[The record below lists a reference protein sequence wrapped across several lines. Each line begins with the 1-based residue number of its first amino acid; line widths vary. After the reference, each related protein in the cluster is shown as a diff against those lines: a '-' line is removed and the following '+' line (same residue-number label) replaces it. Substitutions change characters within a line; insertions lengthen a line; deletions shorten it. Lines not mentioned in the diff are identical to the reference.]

1 MAAAEETE
9 VEEKPKKPILKILLL
24 VLLVL
29 LLMGGT
35 VGATLFFSGFFNKKA
50 VASAEEELEGAEQAA
65 KDGDD
70 AKGGGKDGKGGKD
83 SKDGKGGKDAKPEK
97 VKKNSPEMVRFEY
110 TYKQMD
116 KELLSNLTGTRKVMQ
131 IQIAF
136 MTSYDE
142 RVFQNIDKHQFA
154 IRSALLDVMRQYTE
168 ADVNRP
174 EFRKELAEKLK
185 EEANKVLTRYED
197 FGGIDAV
204 HFTTF
209 IVQ

>member
-35 VGATLFFSGFFNKKA
+35 VGATLFFSGFFSKKA
-50 VASAEEELEGAEQAA
+50 VASAEEELEGAEKAA
-65 KDGDD
+65 KDGEDGQAGGKD
-70 AKGGGKDGKGGKD
+70 AKGG
-83 SKDGKGGKDAKPEK
+83 KDGKGGKDAKPEK

-142 RVFQNIDKHQFA
+142 RVFKNVEKHEFA
-154 IRSALLDVMRQYTE
+154 IRGALLDAMRQYTE

-174 EFRKELAEKLK
+174 EFRKELAERLK
-185 EEANKVLTRYED
+185 EEANKVLTQYED

>member
-1 MAAAEETE
+1 MATAEETE

-29 LLMGGT
+29 LLIGGT
-35 VGATLFFSGFFNKKA
+35 VGATLFFSGFFSKKA
-50 VASAEEELEGAEQAA
+50 VATAEEELEGAEQAA
-65 KDGDD
+65 KGGVGAEGG
-70 AKGGGKDGKGGKD
+70 AKGAAKAAD
-83 SKDGKGGKDAKPEK
+83 KPEK
-97 VKKNSPEMVRFEY
+97 KKKESPEMVRFEY
-110 TYKQMD
+110 TYKQLE

-142 RVFQNIDKHQFA
+142 RVFKNVEKHEFA
-154 IRSALLDVMRQYTE
+154 IRGALLDVMRQYTE

-185 EEANKVLTRYED
+185 EEANKVLTQYED
-197 FGGIDAV
+197 FGGIDAI
-204 HFTTF
+204 HFTSF
-209 IVQ
+209 IIQ

>member
-35 VGATLFFSGFFNKKA
+35 VGATLFFSGFFSKKA
-50 VASAEEELEGAEQAA
+50 VASAEEELEGAEKAA
-65 KDGDD
+65 KDGEDG
-70 AKGGGKDGKGGKD
+70 KGGGTDGKGGKD
-83 SKDGKGGKDAKPEK
+83 AKDAKPEK

-142 RVFQNIDKHQFA
+142 RVFKNVEKHEFA
-154 IRSALLDVMRQYTE
+154 IRGALLDAMRQYTE

-174 EFRKELAEKLK
+174 EFRKELAERLK
-185 EEANKVLTRYED
+185 EEANKVLTQYED

>member
-35 VGATLFFSGFFNKKA
+35 VGATLFFSGFFSKKA
-50 VASAEEELEGAEQAA
+50 VASAEEELEGAEKAA
-65 KDGDD
+65 KDGEDG
-70 AKGGGKDGKGGKD
+70 KGGGTDGKGGKD
-83 SKDGKGGKDAKPEK
+83 AKDAKPEK

-142 RVFQNIDKHQFA
+142 RVFKNVEKHEFA
-154 IRSALLDVMRQYTE
+154 IRGAMLDAMRQYTE

-174 EFRKELAEKLK
+174 EFRKELAERLK
-185 EEANKVLTRYED
+185 EEANKVLTQYED

-204 HFTTF
+204 HFTSF